1 MVDDGHGSATGSAPD
16 AAAVQQMEDRLAAE
30 YLRLVELTEAK
41 DHFLTAVSHEL
52 RTPLT
57 SILSSTELLAV
68 LGGLDGAP
76 AELVGIVD
84 RNVVR
89 MLHLIDDLSLLARL
103 EAGQLAVDLRLVDLP
118 ELVAEALD
126 RYRANPAGD
135 YLPRSDSGPAGPDL
149 AGPDLAGPDLA
160 GPDPAGPHLAAPH
173 LAAPDLAGPDPA
185 GPDLAGP
192 DLAGP
197 DLAGPDLAGPDP
209 AGPDLAGPDL
219 AGRAGADLDRLGPDR
234 PSRDRLD
241 VDLDLADGPP
251 TTADP
256 ERIGQILDHLL
267 SNAAKHTPAGGRLTI
282 RARPG
287 ETGWTVTVQDTGMGI
302 PAAEQATILDEFTRG
317 SNARRAGIP
326 GAGLGLAISRRLAQ
340 LHGGELSLTSVE
352 GRGTTATL
360 RLPFAYA
367 PPRR

>member
-149 AGPDLAGPDLA
+149 AGPHLARPDLA
-160 GPDPAGPHLAAPH
+160 GPHLARPHLARPH
-173 LAAPDLAGPDPA
+173 LAR
-185 GPDLAGP
+185 
-192 DLAGP
+192 
-197 DLAGPDLAGPDP
+197 
-209 AGPDLAGPDL
+209 PDLAGPDL

-352 GRGTTATL
+352 GQGTTATL

>member
-135 YLPRSDSGPAGPDL
+135 YLPRSDSGPAGPPARTL
-149 AGPDLAGPDLA
+149 PARTLPARTWPARTLPARTLPARTL
-160 GPDPAGPHLAAPH
+160 PAGQAPTST
-173 LAAPDLAGPDPA
+173 GSDP
-185 GPDLAGP
+185 
-192 DLAGP
+192 
-197 DLAGPDLAGPDP
+197 
-209 AGPDLAGPDL
+209 
-219 AGRAGADLDRLGPDR
+219 
-234 PSRDRLD
+234 
-241 VDLDLADGPP
+241 
-251 TTADP
+251 
-256 ERIGQILDHLL
+256 IGLV
-267 SNAAKHTPAGGRLTI
+267 A
-282 RARPG
+282 
-287 ETGWTVTVQDTGMGI
+287 TGWTSTSTLPTGRRRQPIQSESGRSSI
-302 PAAEQATILDEFTRG
+302 TCCRTPRSTP
-317 SNARRAGIP
+317 RRA
-326 GAGLGLAISRRLAQ
+326 AA
-340 LHGGELSLTSVE
+340 
-352 GRGTTATL
+352 
-360 RLPFAYA
+360 
-367 PPRR
+367 

>member
-1 MVDDGHGSATGSAPD
+1 MECTSASIESQRTGAHTGVAAMVDDGHGSATGSAPD

-149 AGPDLAGPDLA
+149 AGPDPAGPDLA
-160 GPDPAGPHLAAPH
+160 GPDP
-173 LAAPDLAGPDPA
+173 
-185 GPDLAGP
+185 
-192 DLAGP
+192 
-197 DLAGPDLAGPDP
+197 
-209 AGPDLAGPDL
+209 